1 MASVDPENDPRLRLK
16 LLQAEENVSPEIPD
30 VRRGVRFAPCGCL
43 FFGAMGL
50 PLLKA
55 GTTWRALLL
64 IAVFAVIGA
73 LLVGVAAA
81 YRPAKR

>member
-1 MASVDPENDPRLRLK
+1 MAPVDPESDPRLRLK
-16 LLQAEENVSPEIPD
+16 LLQAEENALPDVPD
-30 VRRGVRFAPCGCL
+30 VRRGARFAPCGCL

-50 PLLKA
+50 PLLKT
-55 GTTWRALLL
+55 GTTWSTILL

-81 YRPAKR
+81 YRPEKR

>member
-1 MASVDPENDPRLRLK
+1 MSAADPENDPRLRLK
-16 LLQAEENVSPEIPD
+16 LLQAEESAVPDVPD

-50 PLLKA
+50 PLLKM
-55 GTTWRALLL
+55 GTSWSAILL
-64 IAVFAVIGA
+64 IACFAVSGA

-81 YRPAKR
+81 YRPAKK